1 MTKQEQ
7 NEMILKHIDSELKMS
22 PDINQRISIV
32 FSKWFQSLVQMATE
46 PVMQEPL
53 EEEAEPI

>member
-7 NEMILKHIDSELKMS
+7 NEMILEHIDADIKMS
-22 PDINQRISIV
+22 PDITKRISLV
-32 FSKWFQSLVQMATE
+32 FNNWFQSLVQAATE
-46 PVMQEPL
+46 PVVQEPL